1 MWAALCVRKQQA
13 VQDDFAKQGVF
24 YLSVFSGAYL
34 EAWGCIYKY
43 ETKKNRTSPFCP
55 QDYIFPS
62 YLTRW
67 ISFLGGTAV
76 VTESPYLV
84 TNSVTLSCRWTEP
97 LTKLESSEAPLALS
111 EIRRGVPIFCPYISL
126 ENCSYGLLWLWS
138 CHLAALHCW
147 IFVEFFWWTLPSEFK
162 TSNQSKLISSWIV
175 SKPGHPQSYQNCAF
189 MNFVSTPWIYWLLLC
204 SQ

>member
-1 MWAALCVRKQQA
+1 MTLLNR
-13 VQDDFAKQGVF
+13 
-24 YLSVFSGAYL
+24 VFSTCLSSVGHILKLGVVYTNMRQRKTEL
-34 EAWGCIYKY
+34 VHFVLKIIFSQVIWHVGLVFWEEQLWLQNHHIWWQILSHFLVDEQSLLQNWNLQKLLCPFQKSGEAF
-43 ETKKNRTSPFCP
+43 PF
-55 QDYIFPS
+55 S
-62 YLTRW
+62 
-67 ISFLGGTAV
+67 
-76 VTESPYLV
+76 
-84 TNSVTLSCRWTEP
+84 
-97 LTKLESSEAPLALS
+97 
-111 EIRRGVPIFCPYISL
+111 CPYISL

-175 SKPGHPQSYQNCAF
+175 SKLGHPQSYQNCAF